1 MTPNQFRKRTS
12 ELALPAVTV
21 CQKLQKPFPRS
32 RISGVRA
39 TRFRDVLF
47 LDHATITFGDQKVL
61 VVLLLDGASGLL
73 WAAVQDQGTEPQTR
87 DK

>member
-12 ELALPAVTV
+12 ELAPPEHIYLKYENVCKECKV

-39 TRFRDVLF
+39 SRFGDVVF
-47 LDHATITFGDQKVL
+47 MDHATITFGDQKVL
-61 VVLLLDGASGLL
+61 VLLVLDGAS
-73 WAAVQDQGTEPQTR
+73 
-87 DK
+87 